1 MVENAGNRNGNS
13 HSASVD
19 PDEVAKFAALAGEWW
34 DPAGKFAPLHRLNPA
49 RLTFIRDRIAAHGG
63 RDPLAERPLAGLRVL
78 DIGCGGG
85 LLCEPMARLGAAV
98 TGIDAAENSVAVAA
112 EHAAEAGL
120 DIDYRHTTAEALA
133 AEALAAEA
141 LAAETGTAETGAAE
155 TGAGFDLVLNMEV
168 VEHVA
173 DVAVFLRASAALVAA
188 NGAMVLATLNRTPKS
203 FALAI
208 VGAEYLLRWLPR
220 GTHDW
225 RRFLRP
231 SELVA
236 HLRAAGLETRELTG
250 VTYNPLTGAWRLAP
264 RDLDVNYMV
273 FAVKA

>member
-1 MVENAGNRNGNS
+1 MADSAAESPS

-19 PDEVAKFAALAGEWW
+19 PEEVAKFAALADDWW
-34 DPAGKFAPLHRLNPA
+34 DPAGTFAPLHKLNPA
-49 RLTFIRDRIAAHGG
+49 RLTFIRDRIAAHQG

-85 LLCEPMARLGAAV
+85 LLCEPLTRLGAEV
-98 TGIDAAENSVAVAA
+98 TGIDAAEPNVAA
-112 EHAAEAGL
+112 AARHATEAGL
-120 DIDYRHTTAEALA
+120 DIDYRHTTAETLA
-133 AEALAAEA
+133 AG
-141 LAAETGTAETGAAE
+141 GTH
-155 TGAGFDLVLNMEV
+155 FDLVLNMEV

-173 DVAVFLRASAALVAA
+173 DVKAFLQASAALVAPG
-188 NGAMVLATLNRTPKS
+188 GAMVLATLNRTPKS
-203 FALAI
+203 FAFAI

-225 RRFLRP
+225 RKFLRP

-236 HLRAAGLETRELTG
+236 QLRAAGLETKELTG
-250 VTYNPLTGAWRLAP
+250 VAYNPLTGAWHLAT
-264 RDLDVNYMV
+264 RDLDVNYMI

>member
-1 MVENAGNRNGNS
+1 MADSR
-13 HSASVD
+13 SASVD
-19 PDEVAKFAALAGEWW
+19 PVEVAKFAALAGEWW

-49 RLTFIRDRIAAHGG
+49 RLTFIRDRIAAHAG

-98 TGIDAAENSVAVAA
+98 TGIDAAETNVAVAA

-120 DIDYRHTTAEALA
+120 DIDYRHSTAED
-133 AEALAAEA
+133 
-141 LAAETGTAETGAAE
+141 LAAETRAGN
-155 TGAGFDLVLNMEV
+155 GAGFDLVLNMEV

-173 DVAVFLRASAALVAA
+173 DVATFLQASAALVAPG
-188 NGAMVLATLNRTPKS
+188 GAMALATLNRTVKS

-236 HLRAAGLETRELTG
+236 YLRAAGLETRELTG
-250 VTYNPLTGAWRLAP
+250 VAYNPLTGAWRLAP

-273 FAVKA
+273 FAVKE

>member
-1 MVENAGNRNGNS
+1 MADS

-19 PDEVAKFAALAGEWW
+19 PDEVAKFAALAGQWW

-49 RLTFIRDRIAAHGG
+49 RLTFIRDRIAAHTG

-85 LLCEPMARLGAAV
+85 LLCEPLARLGAQV
-98 TGIDAAENSVAVAA
+98 TGIDAAEQNIAVAA

-120 DIDYRHTTAEALA
+120 DIDYRH
-133 AEALAAEA
+133 
-141 LAAETGTAETGAAE
+141 GTAEDLAE
-155 TGAGFDLVLNMEV
+155 AGAGFELVLNMEV

-173 DVAVFLRASAALVAA
+173 DVAAFLQASAALVAPG
-188 NGAMVLATLNRTPKS
+188 GAMALATLNRTPKS

-208 VGAEYLLRWLPR
+208 VGAEYVLRWLPR

-236 HLRAAGLETRELTG
+236 SLRAAGLETRELTG
-250 VTYNPLTGAWRLAP
+250 VVYNPLTGAWRLAP
-264 RDLDVNYMV
+264 HDLEVNYMV
-273 FAVKA
+273 FAVKE

>member
-1 MVENAGNRNGNS
+1 MAARATDS

-34 DPAGKFAPLHRLNPA
+34 DPAGTFAPLHRLNPA
-49 RLTFIRDRIAAHGG
+49 RLTFIRDRIAAHNG

-98 TGIDAAENSVAVAA
+98 TGIDAAEKNVAVAA

-120 DIDYRHTTAEALA
+120 DIDYRHSTAEALA
-133 AEALAAEA
+133 AEALAAETRA
-141 LAAETGTAETGAAE
+141 GN
-155 TGAGFDLVLNMEV
+155 GAGFDLVLNMEV

-173 DVAVFLRASAALVAA
+173 DVAAFLQASAALVGPG
-188 NGAMVLATLNRTPKS
+188 GAMTLATLNRTAKS

-231 SELVA
+231 SELVVY
-236 HLRAAGLETRELTG
+236 LRAAGLETRELTG
-250 VTYNPLTGAWRLAP
+250 VVYNPLTGA
-264 RDLDVNYMV
+264 
-273 FAVKA
+273 

>member
-1 MVENAGNRNGNS
+1 VAESARNRNGNS

-49 RLTFIRDRIAAHGG
+49 RLTFIRDRIAAHKD
-63 RDPLAERPLAGLRVL
+63 RDPLAERPLAGIRVL

-85 LLCEPMARLGAAV
+85 LLCEPLARLGAQV
-98 TGIDAAENSVAVAA
+98 TGIDAAERNVAVAA
-112 EHAAEAGL
+112 DHAAEAGL

-133 AEALAAEA
+133 AEALAAEV
-141 LAAETGTAETGAAE
+141 LAAEARAAE
-155 TGAGFDLVLNMEV
+155 ALAGNGAGFDLVLNMEV

-173 DVAVFLRASAALVAA
+173 DVAAFLQASAALVAA
-188 NGAMVLATLNRTPKS
+188 NGAMALATLNRTPKS

-208 VGAEYLLRWLPR
+208 VGAEYVLRWLPR

-236 HLRAAGLETRELTG
+236 YLRAAGLETRELTG
-250 VTYNPLTGAWRLAP
+250 VAYNPLTGAWRLAP

-273 FAVKA
+273 FAVKE

>member
-1 MVENAGNRNGNS
+1 MAESAGNS

-34 DPAGKFAPLHRLNPA
+34 DPAGKFAPLHRLNPT
-49 RLTFIRDRIAAHGG
+49 RLTFIRDRIAAHAG

-98 TGIDAAENSVAVAA
+98 TGIDAAERNVAA
-112 EHAAEAGL
+112 AADHAAEAGL
-120 DIDYRHTTAEALA
+120 DIDYRHITAEALA
-133 AEALAAEA
+133 AEAQS
-141 LAAETGTAETGAAE
+141 AETRAG

-173 DVAVFLRASAALVAA
+173 DVAAFLQASAALVAA
-188 NGAMVLATLNRTPKS
+188 NGAMALATLNRTPKS

-236 HLRAAGLETRELTG
+236 SLRAAGLETRELTG
-250 VTYNPLTGAWRLAP
+250 VVYNPLTGAWRLAP
-264 RDLDVNYMV
+264 RDLDVNDMV
-273 FAVKA
+273 FAVKE

>member
-1 MVENAGNRNGNS
+1 MADS

-19 PDEVAKFAALAGEWW
+19 PDEIAKFAALAGEWW

-49 RLTFIRDRIAAHGG
+49 RLTFIRDRIAAHAG

-98 TGIDAAENSVAVAA
+98 TGIDAAEKNVAVAD

-120 DIDYRHTTAEALA
+120 DIDYRHGTAEALA
-133 AEALAAEA
+133 AETRA
-141 LAAETGTAETGAAE
+141 GN
-155 TGAGFDLVLNMEV
+155 GAGFDLVLNMEV

-173 DVAVFLRASAALVAA
+173 DVAAFLQASAALVGPG
-188 NGAMVLATLNRTPKS
+188 GAMVLATLNRTAKS

-236 HLRAAGLETRELTG
+236 YLRAAGLETRELTG

-273 FAVKA
+273 FAVKE

>member
-1 MVENAGNRNGNS
+1 MADSAPDSAANS

-19 PDEVAKFAALAGEWW
+19 PDEIAKFAALAGEWW

-49 RLTFIRDRIAAHGG
+49 RLTFIRDRIAAHAG

-85 LLCEPMARLGAAV
+85 LLCEPLARLGARV
-98 TGIDAAENSVAVAA
+98 TGIDAAEKNVAVAA
-112 EHAAEAGL
+112 DHAAEAGL
-120 DIDYRHTTAEALA
+120 DIDYRHATAEDLA
-133 AEALAAEA
+133 
-141 LAAETGTAETGAAE
+141 GNVS
-155 TGAGFDLVLNMEV
+155 GFDLVLNMEV

-173 DVAVFLRASAALVAA
+173 DVAAFLQASAARVAPG
-188 NGAMVLATLNRTPKS
+188 GAMALATLNRTPKS

-236 HLRAAGLETRELTG
+236 QLRAAGLETRELTG
-250 VTYNPLTGAWRLAP
+250 VAYDPLTGAWRLVP

>member
-1 MVENAGNRNGNS
+1 VIVAESAGNS

-49 RLTFIRDRIAAHGG
+49 RLTFIRDRIAAHNR

-98 TGIDAAENSVAVAA
+98 TGIDAAEENVAVAA

-120 DIDYRHTTAEALA
+120 DIDYRHSTAEALA
-133 AEALAAEA
+133 AETQS
-141 LAAETGTAETGAAE
+141 AETQSAETGAGN
-155 TGAGFDLVLNMEV
+155 GAGFDLVLNMEV

-173 DVAVFLRASAALVAA
+173 NVAAFLQASAALVAPG
-188 NGAMVLATLNRTPKS
+188 GAMALATLNRTPKS

-236 HLRAAGLETRELTG
+236 SLRAAGLETRELTG
-250 VTYNPLTGAWRLAP
+250 VVYNPLTAAWRLAP

-273 FAVKA
+273 FAVKE

>member
-1 MVENAGNRNGNS
+1 MANSAAESPS

-19 PDEVAKFAALAGEWW
+19 PDEVAKFAALADDWW
-34 DPAGKFAPLHRLNPA
+34 DSAGTFAPLHKLNPA
-49 RLTFIRDRIAAHGG
+49 RLTFIRDRIAAHQG

-85 LLCEPMARLGAAV
+85 LLCEPLTRLGAEV
-98 TGIDAAENSVAVAA
+98 TGIDAAEPNVAA
-112 EHAAEAGL
+112 AARHAAEAGL

-133 AEALAAEA
+133 AC
-141 LAAETGTAETGAAE
+141 GTH
-155 TGAGFDLVLNMEV
+155 FDLVLNMEV

-173 DVAVFLRASAALVAA
+173 DVNAFLQASAALAA
-188 NGAMVLATLNRTPKS
+188 PGGAMVLATLNRTPKS
-203 FALAI
+203 FAFAI

-225 RRFLRP
+225 RKFLRP

-236 HLRAAGLETRELTG
+236 QLRAAGLETKELTG
-250 VTYNPLTGAWRLAP
+250 VAYNPLTGAWHLAA
-264 RDLDVNYMV
+264 RDLDVNYMI
-273 FAVKA
+273 FAVKE

>member
-1 MVENAGNRNGNS
+1 MADS

-19 PDEVAKFAALAGEWW
+19 PDEVAKFAALAGQWW

-49 RLTFIRDRIAAHGG
+49 RLTFIRDRIAAHTG

-85 LLCEPMARLGAAV
+85 LLCEPLARLGAQV
-98 TGIDAAENSVAVAA
+98 TGIDAAEQNVAVAA

-120 DIDYRHTTAEALA
+120 DIDYRH
-133 AEALAAEA
+133 
-141 LAAETGTAETGAAE
+141 GTAEDLAE
-155 TGAGFDLVLNMEV
+155 AGAGFELVLNMEV

-173 DVAVFLRASAALVAA
+173 DVAAFLQASAALVAPG
-188 NGAMVLATLNRTPKS
+188 GAMALATLNRTPKS

-208 VGAEYLLRWLPR
+208 VGAEYVLRWLPR

-236 HLRAAGLETRELTG
+236 SLRAAGLETRELTG
-250 VTYNPLTGAWRLAP
+250 VAYNPLTGAWRLAP
-264 RDLDVNYMV
+264 HDLEVNYMV
-273 FAVKA
+273 FAVKE

>member
-1 MVENAGNRNGNS
+1 MADSAAESPS

-19 PDEVAKFAALAGEWW
+19 PDEVAKFAALADDWW
-34 DPAGKFAPLHRLNPA
+34 DSAGKFAPLHKLNPA
-49 RLTFIRDRIAAHGG
+49 RLTFIRDRIAAHQG

-85 LLCEPMARLGAAV
+85 LLCEPLTRLGAEV
-98 TGIDAAENSVAVAA
+98 TGIDAAEPNVAA
-112 EHAAEAGL
+112 AARHAAEAGL

-133 AEALAAEA
+133 AETLAAG
-141 LAAETGTAETGAAE
+141 GTH
-155 TGAGFDLVLNMEV
+155 FDLVLNMEV

-173 DVAVFLRASAALVAA
+173 DVKAFLQASAALAA
-188 NGAMVLATLNRTPKS
+188 PGGAMVLATLNRTPKS
-203 FALAI
+203 FAFAI

-225 RRFLRP
+225 RKFLRP

-236 HLRAAGLETRELTG
+236 QLRAAGLETKELTG
-250 VTYNPLTGAWRLAP
+250 VAYNPLTGAWHLAA
-264 RDLDVNYMV
+264 RDLDVNYMI
-273 FAVKA
+273 FAVKG

>member
-1 MVENAGNRNGNS
+1 MTERGAESQS

-19 PDEVAKFAALAGEWW
+19 PDEIAKFAALAGEWW

-49 RLTFIRDRIAAHGG
+49 RLTFIRDRIAAHAG
-63 RDPLAERPLAGLRVL
+63 RDPLGERPLAGLRVL

-85 LLCEPMARLGAAV
+85 LLCEPLTRLGAQV
-98 TGIDAAENSVAVAA
+98 TGIDAAEANVAA
-112 EHAAEAGL
+112 AARHAAEAGL

-133 AEALAAEA
+133 AS
-141 LAAETGTAETGAAE
+141 GNP
-155 TGAGFDLVLNMEV
+155 FDLVLNMEV

-173 DVAVFLRASAALVAA
+173 DVAAFLEASAALVAPG
-188 NGAMVLATLNRTPKS
+188 GAMTLATLNRTPKS
-203 FALAI
+203 FAFAI

-236 HLRAAGLETRELTG
+236 SLRAAGLETRELTG

-273 FAVKA
+273 FAVKE